1 MLNPAPKLFPFSR
14 GEPKPL
20 VRDLSPPHEGVKE
33 TDLGFPVT
41 SLENGSS
48 VPDAAWVPSYF
59 CLAEKLLQPLFLHHF
74 KRFPDLTLL
83 LSFSSS
89 QKVK

>member
-20 VRDLSPPHEGVKE
+20 VRDLSPLHKGVKE

-59 CLAEKLLQPLFLHHF
+59 CLAEKLLQPPFLHHF

-83 LSFSSS
+83 SFSSS